1 MIIASAG
8 HVDHGKTLLVHSLT
22 GIETDRLEEEK
33 SRGLTID
40 LGFAYLHR
48 AGKTIGFVDVPGHTR
63 FISNML
69 TGVSSIDFAMLVIA
83 ADDGPM
89 PQTMEHLAILSIMGI
104 SQGCIALTKI
114 DRVDEN
120 RLAEVKREIRIL
132 IDSSK
137 LNDSPIFEVSSTT
150 GQGIDALSA
159 HLWQSSE
166 SLATKQSTGHFRL
179 AIDRCFNIKGSGVV
193 VTGSVFSGTVKVG
206 DELHLHPGKKLV
218 RVRSIHRQNEDSTQG
233 FSGDRC
239 AINISGDVNRD
250 TVSRGNWLSSN
261 VDLPL
266 SDRIDIS
273 FRLLESETKPLKH
286 LTPVHV
292 HVAAQHVT
300 GRLVLLES
308 KTISPGQ
315 VSFVQLILSQA
326 INLCYG
332 DRIVIRDQAA
342 SRTLGGAQVIDPF
355 APPRG
360 LKNRLAQLNAL
371 MATSIPKRLDRMLE
385 AVDSQINVAEIKASF
400 NLEELDTEAFG
411 HISKAGILYSKHHVK
426 NGKKETLDA
435 LRKWHRNF
443 PSGKGPT
450 QSQLRN
456 LCQLPLALL
465 EFILELL
472 IREKAVKKTGN
483 EFQALE
489 YQNELPAVDKAFWLK
504 VKPLLENEL
513 TKPPVLHELARSLN
527 LPPTVLDKRLKGL
540 IAFNLVIK
548 PVKNRFFLPE
558 GISRLKLIAISVS
571 EDQEDNK
578 FTVINFRDKSLLGR
592 NLCIEILEYFDQIGF
607 TLRQGDFRIIQ
618 DLNR

>member
-48 AGKTIGFVDVPGHTR
+48 SGKTIGFVDVPGHTR

-69 TGVSSIDFAMLVIA
+69 AGVSSIDFAMLVIA

-89 PQTMEHLAILSIMGI
+89 PQTLEHLAILNIMGI
-104 SQGCIALTKI
+104 AQGCIALTKI

-120 RLAEVKREIRIL
+120 RLAEVKRQIRIL
-132 IDSSK
+132 IDPSK
-137 LNDSPIFEVSSTT
+137 LKGSPIFEVSSIT

-166 SLATKQSTGHFRL
+166 SFATKQSTGHFRL

-193 VTGSVFSGTVKVG
+193 VTGSVFSGTVKIG

-261 VDLPL
+261 IDLPL

-273 FRLLESETKPLKH
+273 FHLLETESKPLKH

-300 GRLVLLES
+300 GRMVLLES

-355 APPRG
+355 APPRR

-371 MATSIPKRLDRMLE
+371 MATSIPKRLDQMLE

-400 NLEELDTEAFG
+400 NLEKLDTETFG

-426 NGKKETLDA
+426 SGKKETLDA
-435 LRKWHRNF
+435 LSKWHRNF

-456 LCQLPLALL
+456 LCQIPVALL
-465 EFILELL
+465 EFILEIL

-483 EFQALE
+483 EFQSLE

-504 VKPLLENEL
+504 VKPLLENEP
-513 TKPPVLHELARSLN
+513 TKPPVLHELARSLK
-527 LPPTVLDKRLKGL
+527 LPPADLDKRLKGL

-558 GISRLKLIAISVS
+558 AISTLKLIAISVS

-592 NLCIEILEYFDQIGF
+592 NLSIEILEYFDQIGF